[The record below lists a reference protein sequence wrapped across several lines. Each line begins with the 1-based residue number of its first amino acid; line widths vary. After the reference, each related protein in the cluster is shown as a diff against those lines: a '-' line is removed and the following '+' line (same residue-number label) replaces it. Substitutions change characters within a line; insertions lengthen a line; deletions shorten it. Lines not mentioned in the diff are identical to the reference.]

1 MITIRDVAK
10 RAGVSVSTASRALNN
25 NPRISDTTRVK
36 VRKIADKLG
45 YLPNYNA
52 KNLTLGKA
60 NVVGVIFPPIDEDS
74 QDNPF
79 YIDMLRGIN
88 DSSLSHNFVL
98 SVAMGSTTAK
108 LLQNVKSMVQQAKI
122 KSFVV
127 LYTDSNDSVI
137 KYLRQQQLDFVVIGQ
152 PEEGYADRFVDNDNV
167 AAGQAAT
174 DYLIKHFSVKHPLFV
189 QSEHKWQYEINRRL
203 GYEKSMQINGLDPTL
218 FELPETN
225 LAQSLTTFLANH
237 TQIDA
242 VISTDDLGF
251 ISFYQ
256 AWQTIRPQNDVPAIC
271 FNRSSL
277 INLLG
282 QKIATVDMLPKELG
296 SAAAELLFKQQ
307 QRQKIIEYKI
317 N

>member
-10 RAGVSVSTASRALNN
+10 KAGVSVSTASRALNN
-25 NPRISDTTRVK
+25 NARISAATKVK
-36 VRKIADKLG
+36 IKKIADELG

-60 NVVGVIFPPIDEDS
+60 NVVGVIFPPAAEDS

-88 DSSLSHNFVL
+88 DELLLHNFVL
-98 SVAMGSTTAK
+98 SVAMGATDKK

-127 LYTDSNDSVI
+127 LYTDRNDLVT
-137 KYLRQQQLDFVVIGQ
+137 KYLRQQQLNFVVIGQ
-152 PEEGYADRFVDNDNV
+152 PESGSADRFVDNNNV

-174 DYLIKHFSVKHPLFV
+174 DYLIQNFAVKDPLFV
-189 QSEHKWQYEINRRL
+189 QSEYGWQYEVNRRQ
-203 GYEKSMQINGLDPTL
+203 GYETSMRQNGFTPII
-218 FELPETN
+218 FELPKVN
-225 LAQSLTTFLANH
+225 LSQSLARFLAANQ
-237 TQIDA
+237 QIDA

-251 ISFYQ
+251 ISFYR
-256 AWQTIRPQNDVPAIC
+256 AWQTIRPQNEVPAIC

-282 QKIATVDMLPKELG
+282 RKIATVDMLPKKLG
-296 SAAAELLFKQQ
+296 SGAAELLFEQQ
-307 QRQKIIEYKI
+307 SQKIIEYKI